1 MKQNFAVVRHE
12 LYDHEEVTRFTNMLT
27 EHTENGYSI
36 ESCGIGG
43 DTCRQGWAILS
54 KSAEVKPVKPD
65 LVEAARMI
73 AEACMANDEDGCLT
87 CPLGKGGKCLAS
99 GSLIPAY
106 WVIAKE

>member
-12 LYDHEEVTRFTNMLT
+12 LYDSEEVARFTDLLT
-27 EHTENGYSI
+27 EHTEEGFSI

-54 KSAEVKPVKPD
+54 KPAEVKPVKPN
-65 LVEAARMI
+65 LVEAALVI
-73 AEACMANDEDGCLT
+73 ANACMANEDGCLS
-87 CPLGKGGKCLAS
+87 CPLSRGGKCLAS

-106 WVIAKE
+106 WGIAKE